1 VRLRLACSAIALA
14 LIGAS
19 CSLARGAAD
28 DHQLVAYFTDVG
40 DLVTRAN
47 VQVNDVEI
55 GTVTNIDLVLQDGDM
70 LARVTMEVDS
80 ERRIPGEGLHAL
92 IRQTSL
98 LGEQFVELLPA
109 ATGGPYVGQ
118 RDFTIPVARTDRRVD
133 VETFLADLSALIGNG
148 GLEDLNRFT
157 HAQAM
162 ILEAR
167 GEQFGRTIEELEK
180 FTSVLAGR
188 SADVEAAIDSLASTS
203 TTLASN
209 RQTLDDFIDS
219 LEGANEVLAD
229 QGDELGAL
237 FRGLD
242 RFGAVNARFL
252 ARHETAIRRQFKA
265 LRPVLDG
272 LAGADDELRSDLV
285 KLRTFFELFPLS
297 LGTGPGGTGAGDYI
311 QVEAVLCEVLEACH
325 TKGEKGDVPGQGS
338 P

>member
-1 VRLRLACSAIALA
+1 MRTRLALAVAILALA
-14 LIGAS
+14 GGSCFPFGAGDEH
-19 CSLARGAAD
+19 R
-28 DHQLVAYFTDVG
+28 LVAYFEDVG
-40 DLVTRAN
+40 DLVARAT

-55 GTVTNIDLVLQDGDM
+55 GTVTDIDLVVEDDDM
-70 LARVTMEVDS
+70 LARVTMDVDS
-80 ERRIPGEGLHAL
+80 ERRIPGENLRAV

-98 LGEQFVELLPA
+98 LGEQFVELIPEGD
-109 ATGGPYVGQ
+109 GGPVVGE

-157 HAQAM
+157 HAQAI
-162 ILEAR
+162 ILENR
-167 GEQFGRTIEELEK
+167 GERFGRTLEELEK

-203 TTLASN
+203 TTLAAN
-209 RQTLDDFIDS
+209 RQTIDEFLDS
-219 LEGANEVLAD
+219 LEDANEILAD

-252 ARHETAIRRQFKA
+252 GRHESAIRRQFRA

-272 LAGADDELRSDLV
+272 LAGADEELRADIT
-285 KLRTFFELFPLS
+285 KLRTFLELFPRS
-297 LGTGPGGTGAGDYI
+297 LGGGPGDAGAGDYI
-311 QVEAVLCEVLEACH
+311 QVEAIFCEVLEACH
-325 TKGEKGDVPGQGS
+325 TKGERGDVPGQGS

>member
-1 VRLRLACSAIALA
+1 VRSRLALSAICLA
-14 LIGAS
+14 LLGTS
-19 CSLARGAAD
+19 CSLAQGAGS

-40 DLVTRAN
+40 DLVTRAT

-55 GTVTNIDLVLQDGDM
+55 GTVTDIDLVLQDGDM
-70 LARVTMEVDS
+70 LARVTMDVDADK
-80 ERRIPGEGLHAL
+80 RIPGAGLRAL

-98 LGEQFVELLPA
+98 LGEQFVELIP
-109 ATGGPYVGQ
+109 TGTSGPYLGQ
-118 RDFTIPVARTDRRVD
+118 RDFTVPVARTDRRVD

-167 GEQFGRTIEELEK
+167 GERFGQTIEELAK

-188 SADVEAAIDSLASTS
+188 SNDLEAAIDSLASTS

-209 RQTLDDFIDS
+209 RQTIDDFIDS
-219 LEGANEVLAD
+219 LEDANEILAD

-237 FRGLD
+237 FRGLS

-252 ARHETAIRRQFKA
+252 ARHESAINRQFEA
-265 LRPVLDG
+265 LRPVLNG
-272 LAGADDELRSDLV
+272 LAGADGELRSDIE
-285 KLRTFFELFPLS
+285 KLRTFFELFPRS
-297 LGTGPGGTGAGDYI
+297 FGTGPGSAGAGDYI
-311 QVEAVLCEVLEACH
+311 QVEAVVCEVLEACH